1 MKITLIVEGKTE
13 KAFVPHLIIFLVTR
27 LSGRMPTIHP
37 NVYNGRIPK
46 KKNSEGLSENQFYG
60 KASVRPW

>member
-1 MKITLIVEGKTE
+1 MKITIIVEGRTE
-13 KAFVPHLIIFLVTR
+13 KVFIPQLRSFLVTR

-46 KKNSEGLSENQFYG
+46 KKNSRRLLRTSSTE
-60 KASVRPW
+60 RPPQTM